1 MALSESTEELLAYYE
16 YGETDRGLLADLGPI
31 LEKNAPALVSAFY
44 RHLLSYPSPRHLLR
58 DPAVKERL
66 LVMQRGYLLS
76 LAGPVVD
83 ESYVAD
89 RQRIGE
95 VHERIGLEPRWYL
108 GAYSLYL
115 SLLTPL
121 VSERFAVDPSRAE
134 RTLIALQKLLLFDA
148 ALAMETYVRR
158 RQEELEYLN
167 HELSRSGRELA
178 HDLETQGAK
187 LKQTTERAR
196 AAEQLASIGTLVAG
210 LAHEVGTP
218 MGVIQGHAK
227 LLESK
232 VTDEQARWRLH
243 TIQEQIARISK
254 LIQSLLN
261 MARPSRS
268 AGTPVALAPLL
279 DNTLAFLREKFA
291 RREIRVVRELE
302 DVPSVRGDAER
313 LQQLFLNLFMNA
325 ADAMPDG
332 GELRVVLRAAPGG
345 VEVEVADTG
354 TGIAAA
360 DVERVFDPFYTTK
373 PAGHGNGLGLSVVRS
388 IVGDHG
394 GDIEVQSEV
403 GVGTTFTVLLPLS
416 GASRPPAAPAAGR

>member
-1 MALSESTEELLAYYE
+1 MGLSESTEELLAYYE
-16 YGETDRGLLADLGPI
+16 YGEVDRGLLAELAPL
-31 LEKNAPALVSAFY
+31 LEKNADGLVAAFY
-44 RHLLSYPSPRHLLR
+44 RHLLSFPSTRHLLR
-58 DPAVKERL
+58 DPGVKERL
-66 LVMQRGYLLS
+66 LVMQRQYVVS

-83 ESYVAD
+83 ETYVAE
-89 RQRIGE
+89 RERIGE

-108 GAYSLYL
+108 GAYALYL

-121 VSERFAVDPSRAE
+121 VTERFAVEPSRGE
-134 RTLIALQKLLLFDA
+134 RTLVALQKLLLFDA
-148 ALAMETYVRR
+148 ALAMETYVQRR
-158 RQEELEYLN
+158 EQELEYLN
-167 HELSRSGRELA
+167 QELSRSGRELA
-178 HDLETQGAK
+178 HDLESHQEK
-187 LKQTTERAR
+187 LKQTAERAR

-232 VTDEQARWRLH
+232 LTDEQARWRLQ

-254 LIQSLLN
+254 IIQSLLN
-261 MARPSRS
+261 MARPRRS

-291 RREIRVVRELE
+291 RREIRVTRAFE
-302 DVPSVRGDAER
+302 DVPSIRGDAER

-332 GELRVVLRAAPGG
+332 GELRVALRPRSQGG
-345 VEVEVADTG
+345 IAIEVSDTG
-354 TGIAAA
+354 SGIPAE
-360 DVERVFDPFYTTK
+360 DLERVFDPFYTTK

-394 GDIEVQSEV
+394 GDIDVRSEL
-403 GVGTTFTVLLPLS
+403 GVGTTFTIELPV
-416 GASRPPAAPAAGR
+416 SRAPTRA